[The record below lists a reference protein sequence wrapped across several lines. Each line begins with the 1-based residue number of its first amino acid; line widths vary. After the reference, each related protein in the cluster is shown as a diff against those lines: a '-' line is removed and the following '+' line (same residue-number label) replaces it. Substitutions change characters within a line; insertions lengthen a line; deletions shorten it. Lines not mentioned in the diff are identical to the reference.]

1 MTDIYQSP
9 GDRLRFEILLK
20 SLTEGSINLAVMS
33 DHDMVLDYYG
43 SLFEERLRAKGE
55 NHIEWCSST
64 NSEKL
69 VQKFNEILSEITL
82 DQALEKDKKHA
93 PRRFL
98 VFRDSILMQDFE
110 LQLLARLVN
119 GFPAG
124 NISIILLI
132 NRAGNYQ
139 SKIEAFGKNLLK
151 WEVETEAGEAKQK
164 LTDWVATEPEPP
176 VLPSKIEPTFLV
188 DPPTLSEEVVPVSKL
203 LNLPTKT
210 AWRVPGFGKKE
221 EPALSTEPLPA
232 FVPPV
237 MPVTPTA
244 PNAPVTSPVTPPVV
258 PPFATTA
265 AAPFADTSREPE
277 LRAPALVAAT
287 GAEDPD
293 LFKRQ
298 PRKSRAGWVL
308 LVLLMSMAAFGA
320 MYKDRVLEEAE
331 LLKKYVL
338 RGTPAVA
345 APEEAASA
353 AAAAAAAS
361 AQALAAAERAASAA
375 SEAAFVASQA
385 EGVASAASAAA
396 SAAVLPAASVAPVAS
411 VASAPAALAD
421 APAKKKTEKERQ
433 AEKAQAKSD
442 SKADAKTD
450 AKPEVGSDDAWVN
463 QLPAN
468 GYVVQLAA
476 MDTQEEMRSFQRS
489 NAAYA
494 KTRIMRTRHK
504 DNGKRY
510 YILVAGPFETK
521 AQADAFM
528 QSNPLLTKGWLRS
541 TKSMM
546 AQFTKS

>member
-20 SLTEGSINLAVMS
+20 SLTEGSINLAVLS

-55 NHIEWCSST
+55 GHIEWCSST
-64 NSEKL
+64 NSERL

-98 VFRDSILMQDFE
+98 LFRDSILMQDFE

-124 NISIILLI
+124 NISVILLI
-132 NRAGNYQ
+132 NSAGSYQ
-139 SKIEAFGKNLLK
+139 SKVNAFGKNLLK
-151 WEVETEAGEAKQK
+151 WEVETELGEAKQK
-164 LTDWVATEPEPP
+164 LTDWVANEPEPY
-176 VLPSKIEPTFLV
+176 VEPSKIEPTFMADL
-188 DPPTLSEEVVPVSKL
+188 PTLSDEVVPVSKL

-221 EPALSTEPLPA
+221 EPAQIPEPLPA
-232 FVPPV
+232 FVPPATPV
-237 MPVTPTA
+237 PSPAPPVTP
-244 PNAPVTSPVTPPVV
+244 
-258 PPFATTA
+258 
-265 AAPFADTSREPE
+265 DTSREPE
-277 LRAPALVAAT
+277 LRAPVLMPNA
-287 GAEDPD
+287 GAEDAD

-308 LVLLMSMAAFGA
+308 LVLLMSTAVFGVIN
-320 MYKDRVLEEAE
+320 KDWVLEEAE
-331 LLKKYVL
+331 LLKKYLL

-353 AAAAAAAS
+353 AAAASVAS
-361 AQALAAAERAASAA
+361 ADALAAAELAASVA
-375 SEAAFVASQA
+375 SEAALVAIQA
-385 EGVASAASAAA
+385 EAVASAASAAA
-396 SAAVLPAASVAPVAS
+396 SAASTAASSTVAPVALVAS
-411 VASAPAALAD
+411 VPVAVASAD
-421 APAKKKTEKERQ
+421 VPAKKKTEKERQ

-442 SKADAKTD
+442 SKVDAKAD
-450 AKPEVGSDDAWVN
+450 AKPEAGSDEAWVN
-463 QLPAN
+463 QLPVSA
-468 GYVVQLAA
+468 YVVQLAA
-476 MDTQEEMRSFQRS
+476 MDTQEDMRSFQRS

-494 KTRIMRTRHK
+494 KARILRARHK

-528 QSNPLLTKGWLRS
+528 QSSPLLAKGWLRS
-541 TKSMM
+541 TKSMT

>member
-124 NISIILLI
+124 NISVILLI
-132 NRAGNYQ
+132 NSVGNYQ
-139 SKIEAFGKNLLK
+139 SKTDAFGKNLLK
-151 WEVETEAGEAKQK
+151 WQVETEAGEAKQK
-164 LTDWVATEPEPP
+164 LTDWVANEPDAVAQP
-176 VLPSKIEPTFLV
+176 IEPTFDVTL
-188 DPPTLSEEVVPVSKL
+188 PTLSDEVEPVSKL

-221 EPALSTEPLPA
+221 EPKVEPEPLPA
-232 FVPPV
+232 FVTPASVMPPPV
-237 MPVTPTA
+237 
-244 PNAPVTSPVTPPVV
+244 
-258 PPFATTA
+258 
-265 AAPFADTSREPE
+265 ADTTREPS
-277 LRAPALVAAT
+277 LQPAALAT
-287 GAEDPD
+287 EAD
-293 LFKRQ
+293 LFKRV

-308 LVLLMSMAAFGA
+308 LVLFVSMAAFGF
-320 MYKDRVLEEAE
+320 MYKDLILQEAE
-331 LLKKYVL
+331 ALKKYVL
-338 RGTPAVA
+338 RGTPAVP
-345 APEEAASA
+345 APEEVASA
-353 AAAAAAAS
+353 AAASAAS
-361 AQALAAAERAASAA
+361 ADALLAAELAA
-375 SEAAFVASQA
+375 SEAAEAARVASQA
-385 EGVASAASAAA
+385 EDVASAASAAA
-396 SAAVLPAASVAPVAS
+396 SAVVSAPVAS
-411 VASAPAALAD
+411 EPVAIASAEAQP
-421 APAKKKTEKERQ
+421 KKKTDKEIK
-433 AEKAQAKSD
+433 AEKVQAKKEQSADTKAEPSSD
-442 SKADAKTD
+442 
-450 AKPEVGSDDAWVN
+450 EAWVE
-463 QLPAN
+463 QLHAN
-468 GYVVQLAA
+468 AWVVQLAA
-476 MDTQEEMRSFQRS
+476 MDTQEDMRSFQRS

-494 KTRIMRTRHK
+494 KTRILRARQK
-504 DNGKRY
+504 DSGKRY
-510 YILVAGPFETK
+510 FILVAGPFESK

-528 QSNPLLTKGWLRS
+528 QNTPLLSKGWLRS
-541 TKSMM
+541 SKSMKN
-546 AQFTKS
+546 QFTKSQSAA

>member
-55 NHIEWCSST
+55 SHIEWCSST

-132 NRAGNYQ
+132 NSAGNYQ
-139 SKIEAFGKNLLK
+139 SKVDAFGKNLLK

-164 LTDWVATEPEPP
+164 LTDWVATEPEPS
-176 VLPSKIEPTFLV
+176 VVPSKIEPTFLS
-188 DPPTLSEEVVPVSKL
+188 DAPTLSDEVVPVSKL

-210 AWRVPGFGKKE
+210 AWRVPGFGKKD
-221 EPALSTEPLPA
+221 EPAKTPEPLPA

-237 MPVTPTA
+237 IPVPTPA
-244 PNAPVTSPVTPPVV
+244 PSFVSPAAPV
-258 PPFATTA
+258 A
-265 AAPFADTSREPE
+265 AAPLTDTTREPE
-277 LRAPALVAAT
+277 LRAPALAAA
-287 GAEDPD
+287 GAGDAD

-308 LVLLMSMAAFGA
+308 LVLFMSTAVFGV
-320 MYKDRVLEEAE
+320 MNKDWVLEEAE
-331 LLKKYVL
+331 LLKKYLL

-353 AAAAAAAS
+353 AAAASAAS
-361 AQALAAAERAASAA
+361 ADALAAAEQAASVASQAA
-375 SEAAFVASQA
+375 LVASQA
-385 EGVASAASAAA
+385 ESVASAASAAA
-396 SAAVLPAASVAPVAS
+396 STASAAASAAVAPAAPVAS
-411 VASAPAALAD
+411 EPVAVASADVPV
-421 APAKKKTEKERQ
+421 KKKTEV
-433 AEKAQAKSD
+433 
-442 SKADAKTD
+442 
-450 AKPEVGSDDAWVN
+450 KPEAGSDEAWVN
-463 QLPAN
+463 QLPAS

-476 MDTQEEMRSFQRS
+476 MDTQEDMRSFQRS

-494 KTRIMRTRHK
+494 KARILRARHK

-528 QSNPLLTKGWLRS
+528 QSSPLLAKGWLRS
-541 TKSMM
+541 TKSMA

>member
-20 SLTEGSINLAVMS
+20 SLTEGSINLAVLS
-33 DHDMVLDYYG
+33 DHEMVLDYYG

-55 NHIEWCSST
+55 THIEWCNST
-64 NSEKL
+64 NSERL
-69 VQKFNEILSEITL
+69 VQQFNEILSEITL

-124 NISIILLI
+124 NISVILLI
-132 NRAGNYQ
+132 NSAANYQ
-139 SKIEAFGKNLLK
+139 SKVDAFGKNLLK
-151 WEVETEAGEAKQK
+151 WEVESELGEAKQK
-164 LTDWVATEPEPP
+164 LTDWVATEPEPSAAT
-176 VLPSKIEPTFLV
+176 SKIEPTFLSN
-188 DPPTLSEEVVPVSKL
+188 PPTLSDEVVPVSKL

-221 EPALSTEPLPA
+221 EPALSPEPLPA
-232 FVPPV
+232 FVPPAI
-237 MPVTPTA
+237 PVPA
-244 PNAPVTSPVTPPVV
+244 PAPP
-258 PPFATTA
+258 AMA
-265 AAPFADTSREPE
+265 AATSREPE
-277 LRAPALVAAT
+277 LRAPVMVAAT
-287 GAEDPD
+287 DAEDGD

-320 MYKDRVLEEAE
+320 MYKDWVLEEAE
-331 LLKKYVL
+331 LLKKYLL

-353 AAAAAAAS
+353 AAAASAAS
-361 AQALAAAERAASAA
+361 AEALASAELAASVAAEAAR
-375 SEAAFVASQA
+375 VASQA
-385 EGVASAASAAA
+385 EEAASAASAAA
-396 SAAVLPAASVAPVAS
+396 SVAVVPVDVVASEPAAAI
-411 VASAPAALAD
+411 PAD
-421 APAKKKTEKERQ
+421 VSAKKKIEKER
-433 AEKAQAKSD
+433 
-442 SKADAKTD
+442 KADAKAD
-450 AKPEVGSDDAWVN
+450 AKPEAGNDEAWVN
-463 QLPAN
+463 QLPVS

-476 MDTQEEMRSFQRS
+476 MDTQEDMRSFQRS

-494 KTRIMRTRHK
+494 KARILRARQK
-504 DNGKRY
+504 DSGKRY

-528 QSNPLLTKGWLRS
+528 QSSPLLAKGWLRS
-541 TKSMM
+541 TKSMT

>member
-55 NHIEWCSST
+55 SHIEWCSST

-98 VFRDSILMQDFE
+98 LFRDSILMQDFE

-124 NISIILLI
+124 NISVILLI
-132 NRAGNYQ
+132 NSAGSYQ

-164 LTDWVATEPEPP
+164 LTDWVATEPEPEP
-176 VLPSKIEPTFLV
+176 AQIEPTFLPE
-188 DPPTLSEEVVPVSKL
+188 PPTLSDEVTPVSKL

-221 EPALSTEPLPA
+221 EPKLAAEPLPA
-232 FVPPV
+232 FVPPPT
-237 MPVTPTA
+237 PVAAVAASLPTSALATPA
-244 PNAPVTSPVTPPVV
+244 G
-258 PPFATTA
+258 
-265 AAPFADTSREPE
+265 TSREPA
-277 LRAPALVAAT
+277 LNAPVPLPVGAGADDAAK
-287 GAEDPD
+287 ADAD
-293 LFKRQ
+293 VFKRP
-298 PRKSRAGWVL
+298 PRRSYAGWIL
-308 LVLLMSMAAFGA
+308 LVLLMSMAAFGV
-320 MYKDRVLEEAE
+320 MYKDLVLQEAE
-331 LLKKYVL
+331 SLKKYLL

-345 APEEAASA
+345 APDEAASA
-353 AAAAAAAS
+353 AAEAASAAS
-361 AQALAAAERAASAA
+361 AQALAAAELAASVA
-375 SEAAFVASQA
+375 SEAARVASQA
-385 EGVASAASAAA
+385 EAVASAASAAA
-396 SAAVLPAASVAPVAS
+396 SVATVSAADA
-411 VASAPAALAD
+411 VASAPADATDKKSDKETKAD
-421 APAKKKTEKERQ
+421 KAEAKKDV
-433 AEKAQAKSD
+433 KSET
-442 SKADAKTD
+442 KPDAN
-450 AKPEVGSDDAWVN
+450 SDEAWVN
-463 QLPAN
+463 QLPSDA
-468 GYVVQLAA
+468 YVVQLAA

-489 NAAYA
+489 NSVYA
-494 KTRIMRTRHK
+494 KARIMRARHK
-504 DNGKRY
+504 DTGKRY
-510 YILVAGPFETK
+510 FILVAGPFETK

-541 TKSMM
+541 AKSMKT
-546 AQFTKS
+546 QFTKS

>member
-55 NHIEWCSST
+55 SHIEWCSST

-98 VFRDSILMQDFE
+98 LFRDSILMQDFE

-124 NISIILLI
+124 NISVILLI
-132 NRAGNYQ
+132 NSAGSYQ

-164 LTDWVATEPEPP
+164 LTDWVATEPEPEP
-176 VLPSKIEPTFLV
+176 AQIEPTFLPE
-188 DPPTLSEEVVPVSKL
+188 PPTLSDEVTPVSKL

-221 EPALSTEPLPA
+221 EPKLAPEPLPA
-232 FVPPV
+232 FVPPP
-237 MPVTPTA
+237 MPA
-244 PNAPVTSPVTPPVV
+244 APVAASLPTSALATP
-258 PPFATTA
+258 AG
-265 AAPFADTSREPE
+265 TSREP
-277 LRAPALVAAT
+277 ALNTPVPLPVGADDAAK
-287 GAEDPD
+287 ADAD
-293 LFKRQ
+293 VFKRP
-298 PRKSRAGWVL
+298 PRRSYAGWIL
-308 LVLLMSMAAFGA
+308 LVLLMSMAAFGV
-320 MYKDRVLEEAE
+320 MYKDLVLQEVES
-331 LLKKYVL
+331 LKKYLL

-345 APEEAASA
+345 APDEAASA
-353 AAAAAAAS
+353 AAEAASAAS
-361 AQALAAAERAASAA
+361 AQALAAAELAASVA
-375 SEAAFVASQA
+375 SEAARVASQA
-385 EGVASAASAAA
+385 EAVASAASAAA
-396 SAAVLPAASVAPVAS
+396 TVPTVNAADA
-411 VASAPAALAD
+411 VASASAD
-421 APAKKKTEKERQ
+421 ATDKKSDKETKADKAEAKKDV
-433 AEKAQAKSD
+433 KSET
-442 SKADAKTD
+442 KPDAN
-450 AKPEVGSDDAWVN
+450 SDEAWVN
-463 QLPAN
+463 QLPSDA
-468 GYVVQLAA
+468 YVVQLAA

-489 NAAYA
+489 NSVYA
-494 KTRIMRTRHK
+494 KARIMRARHK
-504 DNGKRY
+504 DTGKRY

-541 TKSMM
+541 AKSMKT
-546 AQFTKS
+546 QFTKS